1 MEKKKF
7 PDNREFLEVL
17 LRKKCET
24 EFTKERERKRLD
36 CKERERKRLDCK
48 ERERKRL
55 DCKER
60 ESDKRDDLD
69 KEDNFV
75 L

>member
-48 ERERKRL
+48 ERE
-55 DCKER
+55 
-60 ESDKRDDLD
+60 SDKRDDLD